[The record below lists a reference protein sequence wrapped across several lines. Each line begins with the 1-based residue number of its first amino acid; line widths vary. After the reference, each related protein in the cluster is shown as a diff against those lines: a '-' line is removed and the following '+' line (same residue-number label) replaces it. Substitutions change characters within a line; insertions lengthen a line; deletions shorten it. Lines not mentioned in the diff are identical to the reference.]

1 MTPVVPV
8 SRLLND
14 VCICNH
20 LFLVHAC
27 VWHRVESRG
36 QENEGYRGETPPII
50 TRLWRKITPAAS
62 IVVAVEIRSGEY
74 SPCLQLLLSFVY
86 LDTES

>member
-1 MTPVVPV
+1 M
-8 SRLLND
+8 
-14 VCICNH
+14 
-20 LFLVHAC
+20 
-27 VWHRVESRG
+27 
-36 QENEGYRGETPPII
+36 
-50 TRLWRKITPAAS
+50 RKITPAAS